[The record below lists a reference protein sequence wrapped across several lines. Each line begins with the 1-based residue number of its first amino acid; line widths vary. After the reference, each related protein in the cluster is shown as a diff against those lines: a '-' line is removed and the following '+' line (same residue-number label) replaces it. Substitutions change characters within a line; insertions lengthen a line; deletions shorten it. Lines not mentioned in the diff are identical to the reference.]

1 MQSRSLKIFFSGIGG
16 SGVSAIAGFMAD
28 KGHIVFGSDRAFDKD
43 PGHPLQ
49 KIFQS
54 MGITIVPQDG
64 DGIDDTFD
72 LAVFSTAV
80 EPDKPEVIKAKSL
93 RIPVKTR
100 PEYLAGITDSFK
112 TIAVAGTSGKSTTSG
127 LLAFLMKRLGLG
139 PNFLGGGRVK
149 QFKSFSNPGNFIT
162 GHSDFLVIEACES
175 DGTIVNYKPWHSI
188 ILNLD
193 LDHHTIDK
201 TAQMFE
207 ILMENTKGKIFVN
220 ADDKNLLKPIN
231 VIEPKISLKLS
242 FRQVVSRNPVPCE
255 KTLDSRSKDCGND
268 KTPEESNKQQPKSSI
283 ITFSIHNPS
292 HYKAEGITYHP
303 FSTDFSVNGKRFS
316 LSLPG
321 EYNLYNTL
329 SCIAFLSEI
338 GISRDD
344 IANVLPGFEGI
355 ERRFDIHLN
364 EGERLVIDDYAHNPH
379 KISSF
384 MKTMKYQKEKICY
397 IFQPHG
403 FGPTRLMKKE
413 YITAFAENLRDT
425 DHLILLPIYYV
436 GGTASKD
443 ISSQDLADGIR
454 AFGKSVE
461 VIQKREDII
470 KRVHDYKTYVV
481 FGARDETLS
490 DLAEAIAGALS

>member
-1 MQSRSLKIFFSGIGG
+1 MSAFFKQGKLQYHINMQGKPLKIFFSGIGG

-28 KGHIVFGSDRAFDKD
+28 KGHTIFGSDRAFDRN
-43 PGHPLQ
+43 PGNQLK

-54 MGITIVPQDG
+54 TGITILPQDG
-64 DGIDDTFD
+64 NGLDGSFD

-80 EPDKPEVIKAKSL
+80 EPDHPEAIKVRSL
-93 RIPVKTR
+93 GIPLKTR
-100 PEYLAGITDSFK
+100 PEYLADITRSFS

-127 LLAFLMKRLGLG
+127 LLAFLMKKLGLG

-149 QFKSFSNPGNFIT
+149 QFRSFSNPGNFLT
-162 GHSDFLVIEACES
+162 GDSDHLVIEACES
-175 DGTIVNYKPWHSI
+175 DGTIVNYTPQHTI

-207 ILMENTKGKIFVN
+207 ILMKNTKGKIFIN
-220 ADDKNLLKPIN
+220 ADDLNLQ
-231 VIEPKISLKLS
+231 KITKE
-242 FRQVVSRNPVPCE
+242 NA
-255 KTLDSRSKDCGND
+255 
-268 KTPEESNKQQPKSSI
+268 
-283 ITFSIHNPS
+283 ITFSIYNLS
-292 HYKAEGITYHP
+292 HYKADAVRYQP
-303 FSTDFSVNGKRFS
+303 FCTDFSVRGTKFS

-321 EYNLYNTL
+321 EYNLYNAL

-338 GISRDD
+338 GISRGN
-344 IANVLPGFEGI
+344 IASVLPDFQGI

-364 EGERLVIDDYAHNPH
+364 DGERLVIDDYAHNPH

-384 MKTMKYQKEKICY
+384 MKTMKNQREKICY

-413 YITAFAENLRDT
+413 YIKAFKENLRDT

-443 ISSQDLADGIR
+443 ISSNDLADGIR
-454 AFGKSVE
+454 SSGKSVE
-461 VIQKREDII
+461 VIEKREDII
-470 KRVHDYKTYVV
+470 KRINEFKTYVV

-490 DLAEAIAGALS
+490 GFATAIAGALAVDEKDDFNFKDKPSNRGF